1 MAFDYFR
8 GEQSEQFTFY
18 RTPKVLYTAPVFRK
32 LSPLSKQLYGI
43 LLDRVSL
50 SIRNGWMDE
59 AGRVYVYYTTK
70 QVMEALSCSDK
81 TATKML
87 KELEAIGLVERK
99 RQGLGKPNRVY
110 VKNFLAAP
118 GGGVPEELR
127 FQNRKNYD
135 SGIEDSTSQESEN
148 LRSSNTDRNKT
159 ERSDT
164 DLILSGDKRG
174 SDERAQYRE
183 ILRENLSADLM
194 MARYPHDRELIR
206 EILENML
213 DVLCSSRKTIQIAGE
228 RRSAEVVKLR
238 FLSLDSSHLVYVL
251 ECLRNGSSDIRN
263 IKQYL
268 LAVLYN
274 APLTI
279 DSYYRAQVGHDMAEG
294 EPPDL

>member
-32 LSPLSKQLYGI
+32 LSPISKQLYGI

-50 SIRNGWMDE
+50 SVRNNWMDD

-87 KELEAIGLVERK
+87 DELENIGLIERK
-99 RQGLGKPNRVY
+99 RQGLGKPNRIY

-135 SGIEDSTSQESEN
+135 SRIEDSTILESEN
-148 LRSSNTDRNKT
+148 LRSSNTDRSKT
-159 ERSDT
+159 EGSDT
-164 DLILSGDKRG
+164 DLILSGKEMG
-174 SDERAQYRE
+174 SDERAKYRQ
-183 ILRENLSADLM
+183 ILRENLSVDLM
-194 MARYPHDRELIR
+194 KERYPHDRNRID

-213 DVLCSSRKTIQIAGE
+213 DVLCSSRKIIQIAGE
-228 RRSAEVVKLR
+228 QRPIAVVKQR

-251 ECLRNGSSDIRN
+251 ECLRNGTSDIRN

-279 DSYYRAQVGHDMAEG
+279 DSYYTAQACHDMAEG
-294 EPPDL
+294 TEDL

>member
-8 GEQSEQFTFY
+8 GEQSEQFSFY

-50 SIRNGWMDE
+50 SVRHGWMDE

-70 QVMEALSCSDK
+70 HVMEALSCSDK

-87 KELEAIGLVERK
+87 DELENIGLIERK
-99 RQGLGKPNRVY
+99 RQGLGKPNRIY
-110 VKNFLAAP
+110 VKNFMAAP

-135 SGIEDSTSQESEN
+135 SGIEDFTNQESEN

-159 ERSDT
+159 EGSDT
-164 DLILSGDKRG
+164 DLILSGDEMG
-174 SDERAQYRE
+174 SDERTQFRE
-183 ILRENLSADLM
+183 ILWENLSVDLM
-194 MARYPHDRELIR
+194 MERYPHEKNLIL
-206 EILENML
+206 EILENIL
-213 DVLCSSRKTIQIAGE
+213 DVLCSNRKTIQIAGE

-238 FLSLDSSHLVYVL
+238 FLLLDSSHLVYVL

-268 LAVLYN
+268 LAMLYN

-279 DSYYRAQVGHDMAEG
+279 DSYYTAKVSHDMAE
-294 EPPDL
+294 EKV